1 MKFVA
6 MIDRGI
12 QYLRKNEITAL
23 LNIVIFGI
31 VFYLIDVYTYEF
43 FDSNDKIAKM
53 ESYYKGDTKDIYCV
67 QCGGYLDEKNSGF
80 FKRLYELEGFSACCS
95 FENSQIEFW
104 YEKDDYTKY
113 FYSDEMIRNGQCE
126 EISPYDN
133 VIDVYGNIDGI
144 FNLLSEQ
151 NVDAIKK
158 ALGGKIPLIVGYDYK
173 NTMPLGTV
181 LKYPFNVIWNEGEDA
196 PEKIEYMDCIVA
208 GYFEKDQKFF
218 ESNDP
223 EIQANGCI
231 NLNRMIFAFRTDFD
245 EMNENM
251 FYFKT
256 DNPDRMI
263 QKIKSLARRRK
274 IEETVNV
281 FSVKYAEKSRRKI
294 ITEEYSY
301 VWKLMAVL
309 VLALF
314 LSVSSSSIVLF
325 MKNRR
330 EIGIFYSFGVSR
342 KSIFGT
348 IFTTNILLVIF
359 AIMGSY
365 LYRSYEIINNSEIN
379 YDKKMLKNIMYIR
392 NTYTVP
398 STAILG
404 VVLILFAS
412 LVTYKMV
419 NRYSIKQLIAS
430 S

>member
-1 MKFVA
+1 
-6 MIDRGI
+6 
-12 QYLRKNEITAL
+12 
-23 LNIVIFGI
+23 
-31 VFYLIDVYTYEF
+31 
-43 FDSNDKIAKM
+43 
-53 ESYYKGDTKDIYCV
+53 
-67 QCGGYLDEKNSGF
+67 
-80 FKRLYELEGFSACCS
+80 
-95 FENSQIEFW
+95 
-104 YEKDDYTKY
+104 
-113 FYSDEMIRNGQCE
+113 
-126 EISPYDN
+126 
-133 VIDVYGNIDGI
+133 
-144 FNLLSEQ
+144 
-151 NVDAIKK
+151 
-158 ALGGKIPLIVGYDYK
+158 
-173 NTMPLGTV
+173 
-181 LKYPFNVIWNEGEDA
+181 
-196 PEKIEYMDCIVA
+196 
-208 GYFEKDQKFF
+208 
-218 ESNDP
+218 
-223 EIQANGCI
+223 
-231 NLNRMIFAFRTDFD
+231 MIFAFRTDFD